1 MRTVFD
7 RFATVIAIVAAF
19 AFTAF
24 AQDRVLSA
32 AASDKYVIS
41 AKAGGVNFVEGTVGV
56 VRKNGRSGVLLKKDD
71 LAIGDRVSTGADGK
85 VEILLNPGSYVRVGG
100 NSAFEFRTTALSDL
114 NLVVHSGSVIFEVF
128 ASDDFIVNVHG
139 PKSKFVLVDSGV
151 YRLDVDGDESKLSVW
166 KGKARVGSETG
177 EVMKGGRE
185 STVDGGQVVVA
196 KFDRDDKD
204 ELDTWSKARSKD
216 LSKMIA
222 SLDRN
227 NVRNSLMRSYLGGRW
242 NMFNSF
248 GLWVYDPFW
257 GSHCF
262 LPFGYGWSS
271 PYGYGFGRDIGW
283 YRLPPIIYYPR
294 NPGPATPPPGGGT
307 PTTPGPGPI
316 DRRQGGG
323 RLPSTPSGPP
333 PFTQMQKREGGTMF
347 PSSERGGGRFPSRD
361 TGSRDTGSSPTYVP
375 SIPASPAPSKSDSG
389 GGVINPGRRRP

>member
-7 RFATVIAIVAAF
+7 RFAVVISIVAAF
-19 AFTAF
+19 AITSF

-32 AASDKYVIS
+32 AAGDKYVIS
-41 AKAGGVNFVEGTVGV
+41 AKAGGVNFVEGTVSV
-56 VRKNGRSGVLLKKDD
+56 ARKNGQSGVLLKRDE
-71 LAIGDRVSTGADGK
+71 LEIGDRVSTGADGK
-85 VEILLNPGSYVRVGG
+85 VELLLNPGSYVRVGG

-114 NLVVHSGSVIFEVF
+114 NLVVHSGSAIFEVF

-185 STVDGGQVVVA
+185 STVEGGQVVVA

-271 PYGYGFGRDIGW
+271 PYGYGFGRYIGW
-283 YRLPPIIYYPR
+283 YELPPVIYYPR
-294 NPGPATPPPGGGT
+294 NPGPVTRPPGGGT
-307 PTTPGPGPI
+307 PTAPGPV
-316 DRRQGGG
+316 DRRQGNG
-323 RLPSTPSGPP
+323 RLPTSGPP
-333 PFTQMQKREGGTMF
+333 PFTRIHKQEGRGTIF
-347 PSSERGGGRFPSRD
+347 PSERGGGRFPSGGGGRFP
-361 TGSRDTGSSPTYVP
+361 SRETRTSPPLIP
-375 SIPASPAPSKSDSG
+375 SFPSSPAPSKSDSG
-389 GGVINPGRRRP
+389 SVIPVKRRP